1 MKLEKIENNYPYN
14 LLLIADEIEGIN
26 KYLFDSDVY
35 IAKIENKEIGVFCLL
50 PRDKETIEIMNI
62 AVSLEMQN
70 NGIGSHFLHEIEKIA
85 RKEKYKTII
94 VGTADCGLKQIHFYE
109 KNGYSQYDVKKNY
122 FLEIYSKPIFENG
135 IMLKDMVMLR
145 KTVENLE
152 IKRADFEDYDD
163 IIAVWESS
171 VKATH
176 DFLKP
181 EDFDFYK
188 KGAPVFLSKVD
199 LYALYIEGRIS
210 AFMGILGDNLEMLF
224 VEGKSR
230 GKGYGKYL
238 LETAIAKNAIR
249 RVDVN
254 EQNQQA
260 IGFYEKFGFKVV
272 SRSEKDSSGKDYPI
286 LHLSL

>member
-1 MKLEKIENNYPYN
+1 
-14 LLLIADEIEGIN
+14 
-26 KYLFDSDVY
+26 
-35 IAKIENKEIGVFCLL
+35 
-50 PRDKETIEIMNI
+50 
-62 AVSLEMQN
+62 MQ
-70 NGIGSHFLHEIEKIA
+70 F
-85 RKEKYKTII
+85 
-94 VGTADCGLKQIHFYE
+94 HFYE

-122 FLEIYSKPIFENG
+122 FLEIYRKPIFDNG
-135 IMLKDMVMLR
+135 IMLKDMVMLK
-145 KTVENLE
+145 KTVKNIEM
-152 IKRADFEDYDD
+152 KRADLENYDD
-163 IIAVWESS
+163 IMAVWESS

-188 KGAPVFLSKVD
+188 KRVPDFLAKVD

-210 AFMGILGDNLEMLF
+210 AFMGILDDNLEMLF
-224 VEGKSR
+224 VEGRSR

-260 IGFYEKFGFKVV
+260 IGFYEKFGFKVI